1 MKRFD
6 TFKFIPEE
14 FTNSAVAIGNFDGI
28 HLGHKKVFSITREI
42 AQKEGIPSAILTFEP
57 HPRQYFSPDSPPF
70 RLVTS
75 ETRANLIEACGFD
88 ALFEIQFDKHL
99 SNLTSEEFITQVL
112 LEGLKV
118 SHVVVGEDFRY
129 GKKRQ
134 GDTEQLVL
142 MGSSLGFEVS
152 VLPKHSNS
160 YLTYSSST
168 VRTALKEGDLQVA
181 RDCLDRWHS
190 VEGVVKKGQ
199 KNGKSIGFP
208 TANLDFDGV
217 VIPKFGVYAVFVDIL
232 TGKYRGNYLGA
243 SSIGTK
249 PTFGN
254 FNTNL
259 ETYIFDFKGDIYG
272 EHISVSL
279 VHYLRPEIKF
289 DSVDDLVTQM
299 KSDCQKSRE
308 YLASVSR

>member
-14 FTNSAVAIGNFDGI
+14 FNNSSVAIGNFDGI
-28 HLGHKKVFSITREI
+28 HLGHKKVFAVTRKI
-42 AQKEGIPSAILTFEP
+42 AQKTDVPSTILTFEP

-70 RLVTS
+70 RLVNS

-99 SNLTSEEFITQVL
+99 SNLSSEEFITQVL
-112 LEGLKV
+112 FEGLKV
-118 SHVVVGEDFRY
+118 SHIVVGEDFRY

-134 GDTEQLVL
+134 GDTDQLVH
-142 MGSSLGFEVS
+142 MGSSLGFEVT

-168 VRTALKEGDLQVA
+168 VRTALKDGNLRIA

-232 TGKYRGNYLGA
+232 TGKYKGNYLGA

-254 FNTNL
+254 FNPNL
-259 ETYIFDFKGDIYG
+259 ETYIFDFNGDIYG
-272 EHISVSL
+272 EHISISL
-279 VHYLRPEIKF
+279 VNYLRPEIKF
-289 DSVDDLVTQM
+289 DSIEDLVIQM

-308 YLASVSR
+308 YLAGVSR

>member
-6 TFKFIPEE
+6 TFKFIPED
-14 FTNSAVAIGNFDGI
+14 FNNSSVAIGNFDGI
-28 HLGHKKVFSITREI
+28 HLGHKKVFAVTRKI
-42 AQKEGIPSAILTFEP
+42 AQKTDVPSTILTFEP

-70 RLVTS
+70 RLVNS

-99 SNLTSEEFITQVL
+99 SNLSSEEFITQVL
-112 LEGLKV
+112 FEGLKV
-118 SHVVVGEDFRY
+118 SHIVVGEDFRY

-134 GDTEQLVL
+134 GDTDQLVH
-142 MGSSLGFEVS
+142 MGSSLGFEVT

-168 VRTALKEGDLQVA
+168 VRTALKDGNLRIA

-199 KNGKSIGFP
+199 KNGRSIGFP

-232 TGKYRGNYLGA
+232 TGKYKGNYLGA

-254 FNTNL
+254 FNPNL
-259 ETYIFDFKGDIYG
+259 ETYIFDFNGDIYG
-272 EHISVSL
+272 EHISISL
-279 VHYLRPEIKF
+279 VNYLRPEIKF
-289 DSVDDLVTQM
+289 DSIEDLVIQM

-308 YLASVSR
+308 YLAGVSR